1 MKEYVFDKELKEA
14 TIIKR
19 NSQFT
24 MNVLI
29 DGREEKCHC
38 PATTRIGDVDVAG
51 LHCLVSES
59 SDPKSVK
66 RAKLSLQKY
75 SRDFLISVSYND
87 RF

>member
-1 MKEYVFDKELKEA
+1 VKVQEYVFDKELKEA

-38 PATTRIGDVDVAG
+38 PATT
-51 LHCLVSES
+51 
-59 SDPKSVK
+59 
-66 RAKLSLQKY
+66 
-75 SRDFLISVSYND
+75 SYVCWN
-87 RF
+87 